1 MKFNIITSE
10 KLCEKYYRGTHGSG
24 LEIIVIP
31 KKQATLYA
39 LFATRYG
46 SVDNRFKTREEK
58 DFHDV
63 PEGIAHFLEHKLFEN
78 SNGEDTFLRF
88 SKLGASCNAFTSND
102 VTAYLFTATEN
113 YTESLEELVSFVSDP
128 YFTAETVEKEMG
140 IIEQELRI
148 YEDNPHRALYV
159 NMLLCLYE
167 NHPVKIPVGGTPES
181 IRKITPEILYNCYNT
196 FYNPCNMM
204 LIVCGDI
211 DADSVADVVN
221 RALPTRE
228 KVFVDKDTYT
238 EKREV
243 HEKYRE
249 KHFPVSLPL
258 FCIGVKDPDLKNGR
272 NDALRR
278 ELEHTILLELLF
290 GRGSTLFEELYGE
303 GLINQK
309 FDASYQ
315 VSQSFSH
322 SVISGESREPQTV
335 YKRILEEVEAYRT
348 GVRRFSEE
356 DFSRAVRMTWGMC
369 AQVWNSTTDIGD
381 AFLDY
386 ELVNSELCDLPEILA
401 EITLEDIVSRLDKS
415 YREEYF
421 ALAAVLP
428 TEDKK

>member
-1 MKFNIITSE
+1 
-10 KLCEKYYRGTHGSG
+10 
-24 LEIIVIP
+24 
-31 KKQATLYA
+31 
-39 LFATRYG
+39 
-46 SVDNRFKTREEK
+46 
-58 DFHDV
+58 
-63 PEGIAHFLEHKLFEN
+63 
-78 SNGEDTFLRF
+78 
-88 SKLGASCNAFTSND
+88 
-102 VTAYLFTATEN
+102 
-113 YTESLEELVSFVSDP
+113 
-128 YFTAETVEKEMG
+128 
-140 IIEQELRI
+140 
-148 YEDNPHRALYV
+148 
-159 NMLLCLYE
+159 
-167 NHPVKIPVGGTPES
+167 
-181 IRKITPEILYNCYNT
+181 
-196 FYNPCNMM
+196 
-204 LIVCGDI
+204 
-211 DADSVADVVN
+211 
-221 RALPTRE
+221 
-228 KVFVDKDTYT
+228 
-238 EKREV
+238 
-243 HEKYRE
+243 
-249 KHFPVSLPL
+249 
-258 FCIGVKDPDLKNGR
+258 
-272 NDALRR
+272 
-278 ELEHTILLELLF
+278 LELLF

>member
-1 MKFNIITSE
+1 MKFNLIESE
-10 KLCEKYYRGTHGSG
+10 KLSEKYYRGTHSSG

-46 SVDNRFKTREEK
+46 SIDNRFKTREEK

-63 PEGIAHFLEHKLFEN
+63 PEGVAHFLEHKLFEN
-78 SNGEDTFLRF
+78 SDGEDTFLRF

-128 YFTAETVEKEMG
+128 YFTPETVEKEMG
-140 IIEQELRI
+140 IIEQELRM
-148 YEDNPHRALYV
+148 YEDNPHRALYE

-167 NHPVKIPVGGTPES
+167 NHPVRIPVGGTPET
-181 IRKITPEILYNCYNT
+181 IRKINPEILYNCYNT

-211 DADSVADVVN
+211 DAESVAGVVD
-221 RALPTRE
+221 RKLPERE
-228 KVFVDKDTYT
+228 KVFVDKGTYT
-238 EKREV
+238 EKREAC
-243 HEKYRE
+243 EKYRE
-249 KHFPVSLPL
+249 KRFPISLPL
-258 FCIGVKDPDLKNGR
+258 FCIGVKDPDLKDGR

-290 GRGSTLFEELYGE
+290 GRGSSLFEELYDE

-322 SVISGESREPQTV
+322 SVISGESREPKKV
-335 YKRILEEVEAYRT
+335 YKRVLDEAEAYRT
-348 GVRRFSEE
+348 GKKKFSEE
-356 DFSRAVRMTWGMC
+356 DFARAVRMTWGMC

-401 EITLEDIVSRLDKS
+401 DITVDDINARLDKS